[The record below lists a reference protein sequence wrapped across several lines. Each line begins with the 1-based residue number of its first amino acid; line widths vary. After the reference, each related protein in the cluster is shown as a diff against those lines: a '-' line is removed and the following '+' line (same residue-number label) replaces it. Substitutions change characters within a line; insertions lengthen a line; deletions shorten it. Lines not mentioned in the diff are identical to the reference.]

1 MAVMRLPAS
10 VRYVILRR
18 AYEAAHA
25 PMICV
30 PNRLNWTTRG
40 ATNNFMVQETQTTP
54 QPETQPLP
62 QPEEAMGPAPI
73 TMKSLLEAGVHFGH
87 QKRRWNPKMS
97 RYIFAHRNGIHIID
111 LQKTLR
117 MLDGVCDFVADVAAE
132 GRKVLMVGTKK
143 QAQDTIITEAQ
154 RSNAFFVTTRWL
166 GGTLTNFK
174 TIQSRIDYMVQL
186 ETRREKGEFE
196 FLPKKESLK
205 LEYSIARLNRYLG
218 GIKEMTEMPGA
229 LFVIDV
235 GKESIAVAEA
245 RRVGV
250 PVVALVDSDCDPDL
264 VDYPIP
270 GNDDAIRSIR
280 LITNRIADAIIEGNN
295 RRLAFESEDMLA
307 TEDDESDSVDIGAV
321 PTVTVEEFTASA
333 PEGELASGASTEAP
347 TVAAEAP
354 TVAAE
359 APAAAADAPAALADA
374 PAVAAEAPTVAA
386 EAPAVAAEAPAVAA
400 EAPAVAAEAP
410 AVAAEAPAVAA
421 EAPAVAA
428 EAPPQRR
435 HRQSQRRHR
444 QSQQTRPQRLPRHPR
459 PPPRPAHPPP
469 GHDRLLPRRGVRV
482 RPPHP

>member
-1 MAVMRLPAS
+1 M
-10 VRYVILRR
+10 
-18 AYEAAHA
+18 
-25 PMICV
+25 
-30 PNRLNWTTRG
+30 N
-40 ATNNFMVQETQTTP
+40 
-54 QPETQPLP
+54 
-62 QPEEAMGPAPI
+62 
-73 TMKSLLEAGVHFGH
+73 
-87 QKRRWNPKMS
+87 

-132 GRKVLMVGTKK
+132 GRKILMVGTKK
-143 QAQDTIITEAQ
+143 QAQDTIVTEAQ
-154 RSNAFFVTTRWL
+154 RANAFYVTTRWL

-280 LITNRIADAIIEGNN
+280 LITSRVADAIIEGNN
-295 RRLAFESEDMLA
+295 RRLAFESEEMLD
-307 TEDDESDSVDIGAV
+307 TEDGESEPAEIGPV
-321 PTVTVEEFTASA
+321 PIVTVEEFTASA
-333 PEGELASGASTEAP
+333 PEATTAS
-347 TVAAEAP
+347 
-354 TVAAE
+354 AE
-359 APAAAADAPAALADA
+359 APAVPADAPAVPADAPAASAEAPAVSADA
-374 PAVAAEAPTVAA
+374 PAVPAEAPATSA
-386 EAPAVAAEAPAVAA
+386 EAPAVPAEAPATSAEAPAVPA
-400 EAPAVAAEAP
+400 EAPATSAKTPRASAKTRTPSARTRSTSAKARGAAVEGAKAAP
-410 AVAAEAPAVAA
+410 ASGKASASATEPADEPTGNAEQDQVSPDPVE
-421 EAPAVAA
+421 EA
-428 EAPPQRR
+428 
-435 HRQSQRRHR
+435 
-444 QSQQTRPQRLPRHPR
+444 
-459 PPPRPAHPPP
+459 
-469 GHDRLLPRRGVRV
+469 
-482 RPPHP
+482 